1 MSLESLQK
9 RLTTLQETTSHIQTL
24 IARLASFKFPPG
36 AIPLNQGSLDTV
48 ATELSN
54 EIHDTLKEQNNDF
67 ELLEQEIKD
76 SPGGRKGSDAETNKL
91 RLLERATRT
100 QQELKHAQSAFRK
113 AQLAAKR
120 NLDLSRRAERELLL
134 QSLAAPPSPSSS
146 QPISRR
152 RTPAPAEQ
160 TQDEKL
166 VGSAGDVT
174 AALRQVHA
182 SMTNEL
188 SRSQF
193 AHDTLKESGAA
204 LEQLGESYMSLDSVL
219 ASTKGLLGMLLK
231 SQKSD
236 TWYLETA
243 FYVLLATIGWLVF
256 RRFVYGPAW
265 WLVYLPLKAFWNAWM
280 GVFTVLGL
288 RGASSAVSV
297 SSQSV
302 GTTIMPASGTAA
314 QATMSGTDA
323 PQVVR
328 TGRGN
333 LKPPKPPQEDEE
345 GRMLV
350 DVVGEMADDTR
361 AQGQEQAQEPAQEQV
376 QPETNEGQPQ
386 EEQVQPNP
394 KKRMWDS
401 EVEARKEAEAE
412 QKRKDEL

>member
-1 MSLESLQK
+1 
-9 RLTTLQETTSHIQTL
+9 
-24 IARLASFKFPPG
+24 
-36 AIPLNQGSLDTV
+36 
-48 ATELSN
+48 
-54 EIHDTLKEQNNDF
+54 
-67 ELLEQEIKD
+67 
-76 SPGGRKGSDAETNKL
+76 
-91 RLLERATRT
+91 
-100 QQELKHAQSAFRK
+100 
-113 AQLAAKR
+113 
-120 NLDLSRRAERELLL
+120 
-134 QSLAAPPSPSSS
+134 
-146 QPISRR
+146 
-152 RTPAPAEQ
+152 
-160 TQDEKL
+160 
-166 VGSAGDVT
+166 
-174 AALRQVHA
+174 
-182 SMTNEL
+182 MTDEL

-204 LEQLGESYMSLDSVL
+204 LEQLGESYTSLDSVL

-265 WLVYLPLKAFWNAWM
+265 WLVYLPLKTFWNAWM

-302 GTTIMPASGTAA
+302 GTTVMPASGTAA

-333 LKPPKPPQEDEE
+333 AKPPKPPQEDEE
-345 GRMLV
+345 GRRLV
-350 DVVGEMADDTR
+350 DVVGEMAEDTR
-361 AQGQEQAQEPAQEQV
+361 AQGHEQAQEPAEEQA

>member
-100 QQELKHAQSAFRK
+100 QQELKNAQSAFRK

-134 QSLAAPPSPSSS
+134 QSLAAPPSPSSN
-146 QPISRR
+146 QPIPRR
-152 RTPAPAEQ
+152 RTPAPEQ

-204 LEQLGESYMSLDSVL
+204 LEQLGESYTSLDSVL

-243 FYVLLATIGWLVF
+243 FYVLLATISWLVF
-256 RRFVYGPAW
+256 RRFIYGPAW

-314 QATMSGTDA
+314 QATMSGTGA

-328 TGRGN
+328 GGRGN
-333 LKPPKPPQEDEE
+333 AKPPKPPQEDDE
-345 GRMLV
+345 GRPLV
-350 DVVGEMADDTR
+350 DIVGEMAEDTR
-361 AQGQEQAQEPAQEQV
+361 AQGQEQPQEPAQ
-376 QPETNEGQPQ
+376 PESNEGQPQ

>member
-67 ELLEQEIKD
+67 KLLEQEIKD

-134 QSLAAPPSPSSS
+134 QSLAALPSPSCN

-152 RTPAPAEQ
+152 RTPAAEQ

-204 LEQLGESYMSLDSVL
+204 LEQLGESYTSLDSVL

-243 FYVLLATIGWLVF
+243 FYVLLATISWLVF
-256 RRFVYGPAW
+256 RRFIYGPAW
-265 WLVYLPLKAFWNAWM
+265 WLVYLPLKMFWNAWM

-288 RGASSAVSV
+288 RGASSTVSV

-302 GTTIMPASGTAA
+302 GTMIMPASGTVA
-314 QATMSGTDA
+314 QVTMSGTDA

-328 TGRGN
+328 GGRGN
-333 LKPPKPPQEDEE
+333 AKPPKPPQEDDE
-345 GRMLV
+345 GRPLV
-350 DVVGEMADDTR
+350 DIVGEMAEDTR
-361 AQGQEQAQEPAQEQV
+361 AQGQEQPQEPAQ
-376 QPETNEGQPQ
+376 PESNEGQQQ

>member
-36 AIPLNQGSLDTV
+36 AVPLNQGSLDTV

-54 EIHDTLKEQNNDF
+54 EIHDTLKDQNVDF

-134 QSLAAPPSPSSS
+134 QSLAAPPSPSSG
-146 QPISRR
+146 QPIPRR

-204 LEQLGESYMSLDSVL
+204 LEQLGESYTSLDSVL

-243 FYVLLATIGWLVF
+243 FYVVVATIGWLVF

-265 WLVYLPLKAFWNAWM
+265 WLVYLPLKTFWNAWM

-288 RGASSAVSV
+288 RSASSAVSV

-302 GTTIMPASGTAA
+302 GTTVMPASGTVV

-323 PQVVR
+323 PQVVK

-333 LKPPKPPQEDEE
+333 AKPPKPPQEDEE
-345 GRMLV
+345 GRGLV
-350 DVVGEMADDTR
+350 DVVGEMAEDTR
-361 AQGQEQAQEPAQEQV
+361 AQTEEQGQEQAQ
-376 QPETNEGQPQ
+376 PESNEGQPQ
-386 EEQVQPNP
+386 EEVQPNP

-401 EVEARKEAEAE
+401 EVEARKEAE

>member
-134 QSLAAPPSPSSS
+134 QSLAAPPSPSG
-146 QPISRR
+146 QPVPRR

-182 SMTNEL
+182 EMTNEL

-204 LEQLGESYMSLDSVL
+204 LEQLGESYTSLDSVL
-219 ASTKGLLGMLLK
+219 ASTKGLLGTLLK

-256 RRFVYGPAW
+256 RRFIYGPAW
-265 WLVYLPLKAFWNAWM
+265 WLVYLPLKMFWNAWM

-288 RGASSAVSV
+288 RSASSAVSV

-314 QATMSGTDA
+314 QATMSGTGA
-323 PQVVR
+323 PVVR
-328 TGRGN
+328 GGRGN
-333 LKPPKPPQEDEE
+333 AKPPKPPQEDEE
-345 GRMLV
+345 DKPLSEA
-350 DVVGEMADDTR
+350 VGEMAEDTR
-361 AQGQEQAQEPAQEQV
+361 AQGQEQAQA
-376 QPETNEGQPQ
+376 QPEGSGGQPQ

-401 EVEARKEAEAE
+401 EVEAQKEAE